1 MRATRSRACVTAVLG
16 LVTVLVLGSCSTSPS
31 DASVPSTGSSM
42 VGAPS
47 STRSTGPTGAATAGS
62 PATAATTP
70 APKAP
75 PPAAAP
81 APYAHTGAGAVT
93 GTALQARR
101 LVYVPNQV
109 AGTLEVID
117 PATRR
122 VLKRV
127 KVAASPEH
135 VVPSWDLSRLWVNSD
150 RGDALTPIDPRTGQ
164 VGRPVA
170 VRDPYNLYFTP
181 DGRFALVMASRFRAI
196 DVLDARTMRRLRSL
210 PVPGC
215 AGVNHADFT
224 ADLRFFVASCE
235 FNGRLVV
242 VDAAATKVAKVLDLN
257 AVRTPGATSPMSP
270 MAMNGPRRGLSKGA
284 SSMPQDVRLTPD
296 ARWFMV
302 ADMLRNGVWFIDA
315 RHFTVD
321 HFVPT
326 GAGAHGIYPSR
337 DARSVYVSNRDAGSI
352 TVFDAAT
359 DRPRTTWK
367 LPGHA
372 TPDMGGVTAD
382 GSQLWLSGRY
392 SSEVYVI
399 DTRTGRLISRIPTD
413 AGPHGLLVWPQPG
426 RFSLGHT
433 GNTR

>member
-1 MRATRSRACVTAVLG
+1 MKAARHLRHATAAIG
-16 LVTVLVLGSCSTSPS
+16 LVSALVLGGCSTPS
-31 DASVPSTGSSM
+31 DATTTST
-42 VGAPS
+42 PS
-47 STRSTGPTGAATAGS
+47 SPVVASSPVPTARST
-62 PATAATTP
+62 
-70 APKAP
+70 PKASLS
-75 PPAAAP
+75 AAASALT
-81 APYAHTGAGAVT
+81 APYAHTGAGDVT
-93 GTALQARR
+93 GAAVHAKR

-117 PATRR
+117 PSTRQVIRR
-122 VLKRV
+122 VR
-127 KVAASPEH
+127 VAASPEH

-150 RGDALTPIDPRTGQ
+150 RGDALTPIDPLTGQ

-181 DGRFALVMASRFRAI
+181 DGRYALVMASRFRAI
-196 DVLDARTMRRLRSL
+196 DVLDAKTMRLIRSL
-210 PVPGC
+210 PVPDC

-235 FNGRLVV
+235 FNGRLFV
-242 VDAAATKVAKVLDLN
+242 VDAAATKVVKVLDLN
-257 AVRTPGATSPMSP
+257 AIHTPGATSPRSP
-270 MAMNGPRRGLSKGA
+270 MAMTGPRRGLAKGA

-296 ARWFMV
+296 GRWFMV

-315 RHFTVD
+315 THFTVD

-326 GAGAHGIYPSR
+326 GAGTHGIYPSR
-337 DARSVYVSNRDAGSI
+337 DARSVYVSNRDAGTV
-352 TVFDAAT
+352 TVFDAVT
-359 DRPRTTWK
+359 YRPRTTWT

-399 DTRTGRLISRIPTD
+399 DTRTGR
-413 AGPHGLLVWPQPG
+413 
-426 RFSLGHT
+426 
-433 GNTR
+433 